1 MLKIEQLDVKERS
14 GRYLLKDIS
23 MEIPAGHVIGL
34 TGKSGS
40 GKTTLLRSILG
51 MLHTSCHID
60 AGKILLDDIDLSHL
74 SRKSHRELCGKKL
87 GFIPQ
92 NPMTAFDSR
101 LKIGYQM
108 RETFVNRLHLNTSE
122 ATDLA
127 KEKLVS
133 VNLKDTDRIL
143 GAYPSELSGGMLQ
156 RVAAAILLG
165 MSPDYVLADEPTA
178 ALDEENRDLLL
189 LIMQE
194 QMKDKGILFVSHDV
208 AALKNLCQNVY
219 VLGAGKIIEH
229 GTMDKLL
236 SSPQTDWMKQ
246 FSALSHRVNQ
256 VYHNVNQGDFNAL
269 SDINLHL
276 CKGESLAIE
285 GESGS
290 GKSTLARLLI
300 GIEKPTSGKILLD
313 GEDIT
318 CWNYRTWKQHR
329 KKIQA
334 VFQDSSGTLNPARSA
349 YANVEEALVNLT
361 DKKRAERKKHILDL
375 MDAVHMD
382 YGLLETPVRQLS
394 GGEQRRLSLL
404 RAIAVEPDYLIMD
417 EVTSGL
423 DLISAD
429 AVLTLVE
436 NFVKLSGSSCIF
448 ITHSRKDAMRIANR
462 IIIMREGRIAEQG
475 YLIDQLSNQKG
486 QG

>member
-23 MEIPAGHVIGL
+23 MEIPAGRVIGL

-51 MLHTSCHID
+51 MLHTSCH
-60 AGKILLDDIDLSHL
+60 
-74 SRKSHRELCGKKL
+74 
-87 GFIPQ
+87 
-92 NPMTAFDSR
+92 
-101 LKIGYQM
+101 
-108 RETFVNRLHLNTSE
+108 
-122 ATDLA
+122 
-127 KEKLVS
+127 
-133 VNLKDTDRIL
+133 
-143 GAYPSELSGGMLQ
+143 
-156 RVAAAILLG
+156 
-165 MSPDYVLADEPTA
+165 
-178 ALDEENRDLLL
+178 
-189 LIMQE
+189 
-194 QMKDKGILFVSHDV
+194 
-208 AALKNLCQNVY
+208 
-219 VLGAGKIIEH
+219 
-229 GTMDKLL
+229 
-236 SSPQTDWMKQ
+236 
-246 FSALSHRVNQ
+246 
-256 VYHNVNQGDFNAL
+256 
-269 SDINLHL
+269 
-276 CKGESLAIE
+276 
-285 GESGS
+285 
-290 GKSTLARLLI
+290 
-300 GIEKPTSGKILLD
+300 

-382 YGLLETPVRQLS
+382 YRLLETPVRQLS

>member
-1 MLKIEQLDVKERS
+1 
-14 GRYLLKDIS
+14 
-23 MEIPAGHVIGL
+23 MEMGEIVI
-34 TGKSGS
+34 
-40 GKTTLLRSILG
+40 
-51 MLHTSCHID
+51 
-60 AGKILLDDIDLSHL
+60 
-74 SRKSHRELCGKKL
+74 
-87 GFIPQ
+87 Q
-92 NPMTAFDSR
+92 N
-101 LKIGYQM
+101 
-108 RETFVNRLHLNTSE
+108 
-122 ATDLA
+122 
-127 KEKLVS
+127 
-133 VNLKDTDRIL
+133 
-143 GAYPSELSGGMLQ
+143 
-156 RVAAAILLG
+156 
-165 MSPDYVLADEPTA
+165 
-178 ALDEENRDLLL
+178 
-189 LIMQE
+189 
-194 QMKDKGILFVSHDV
+194 
-208 AALKNLCQNVY
+208 
-219 VLGAGKIIEH
+219 
-229 GTMDKLL
+229 
-236 SSPQTDWMKQ
+236 
-246 FSALSHRVNQ
+246 VNQ
-256 VYHNVNQGDFNAL
+256 VYHNANQGDFNAL

-313 GEDIT
+313 
-318 CWNYRTWKQHR
+318 RTWKQHR

-436 NFVKLSGSSCIF
+436 NFVKLSDSSCIF

-462 IIIMREGRIAEQG
+462 IIIMQEGRIAEQG

>member
-1 MLKIEQLDVKERS
+1 
-14 GRYLLKDIS
+14 
-23 MEIPAGHVIGL
+23 MEMGEIVI
-34 TGKSGS
+34 
-40 GKTTLLRSILG
+40 
-51 MLHTSCHID
+51 
-60 AGKILLDDIDLSHL
+60 
-74 SRKSHRELCGKKL
+74 
-87 GFIPQ
+87 Q
-92 NPMTAFDSR
+92 N
-101 LKIGYQM
+101 
-108 RETFVNRLHLNTSE
+108 
-122 ATDLA
+122 
-127 KEKLVS
+127 
-133 VNLKDTDRIL
+133 
-143 GAYPSELSGGMLQ
+143 
-156 RVAAAILLG
+156 
-165 MSPDYVLADEPTA
+165 
-178 ALDEENRDLLL
+178 
-189 LIMQE
+189 
-194 QMKDKGILFVSHDV
+194 
-208 AALKNLCQNVY
+208 
-219 VLGAGKIIEH
+219 
-229 GTMDKLL
+229 
-236 SSPQTDWMKQ
+236 
-246 FSALSHRVNQ
+246 VNQ

-429 AVLTLVE
+429 AVL
-436 NFVKLSGSSCIF
+436 
-448 ITHSRKDAMRIANR
+448 
-462 IIIMREGRIAEQG
+462 
-475 YLIDQLSNQKG
+475 
-486 QG
+486 